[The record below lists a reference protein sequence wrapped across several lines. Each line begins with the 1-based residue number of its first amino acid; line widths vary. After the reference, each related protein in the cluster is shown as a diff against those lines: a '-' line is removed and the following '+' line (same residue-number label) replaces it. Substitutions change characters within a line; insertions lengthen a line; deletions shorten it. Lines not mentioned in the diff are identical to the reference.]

1 MKLDRL
7 LSIVI
12 MLLNRQRVQAKDLAD
27 HFEVSTR
34 TIYRDIEAI
43 NRAGIPV
50 VTHQGNKGG
59 LGIIDSYKLDRQVL
73 TLQDMVTMLSVLK
86 GVNSTF
92 KDRQI
97 NNAIEKIHAL
107 VPEHKQE
114 FVKNHVDQ
122 IVIDVMPWGSSLKHK
137 EKMMTLQQAIAG
149 NQVCDI
155 SYHDSN
161 GAASHRTVEPMTLI
175 FKATAWY
182 LFAYCSLR
190 NDFRLFK
197 VNRIRNLQVLPE
209 TFTRKNGKYQHYDTM
224 PDDSTEM
231 ISLVIRFS
239 RIIRHTVEE
248 YFEKSQLKYLECGD
262 IIATF
267 ELPDN
272 DWVISYILS
281 LGDNAEVIKPQRLRT
296 LLRKKAEKITRLYK
310 RDIQV
315 S

>member
-137 EKMMTLQQAIAG
+137 EKMMTLQQAIAK
-149 NQVCDI
+149 NQ
-155 SYHDSN
+155 
-161 GAASHRTVEPMTLI
+161 A
-175 FKATAWY
+175 
-182 LFAYCSLR
+182 
-190 NDFRLFK
+190 
-197 VNRIRNLQVLPE
+197 
-209 TFTRKNGKYQHYDTM
+209 
-224 PDDSTEM
+224 
-231 ISLVIRFS
+231 
-239 RIIRHTVEE
+239 
-248 YFEKSQLKYLECGD
+248 
-262 IIATF
+262 
-267 ELPDN
+267 
-272 DWVISYILS
+272 
-281 LGDNAEVIKPQRLRT
+281 
-296 LLRKKAEKITRLYK
+296 
-310 RDIQV
+310 
-315 S
+315 